1 MVQYGFYFDQS
12 RCIGCNACSVACKQ
26 WHGISP
32 GPEKWMRVYQWE
44 TGAFPNVKLRF
55 LAISCYHCANPIC
68 LRSCPN
74 GAIFKE
80 EGFGAVL
87 IDREKCKGERR
98 CSKACPYGSIVFA
111 RDEAGEKA
119 SKCTMCIDRLQEGKT
134 PICVLSCSMRAL
146 EFGPLKELQERFG
159 SLNTLEEM
167 PPPRITEPSVV
178 FKAAD
183 PKKEV
188 ISWDAARAL
197 QLWKERGPYAPR
209 GAPNLFE
216 RVEDLLEVPSEGM
229 VGRTRLVLK
238 PKSAEALMYYT
249 TDDD

>member
-44 TGAFPNVKLRF
+44 TGAFPNVKLHF

-98 CSKACPYGSIVFA
+98 CSQACPYGSIVFA
-111 RDEAGEKA
+111 SDEPGEKA
-119 SKCTMCIDRLQEGKT
+119 SKCTMCLDRLAEGKK

-159 SLNTLEEM
+159 CLNTLEEM

-178 FKAAD
+178 FKASD
-183 PKKEV
+183 PKRTL
-188 ISWDAARAL
+188 IRWDAEKTLR
-197 QLWKERGPYAPR
+197 LWKNRGPYAPD
-209 GAPNLFE
+209 GTPALFDS
-216 RVEDLLEVPSEGM
+216 EDDLSSLPEGT
-229 VGRTRLVLK
+229 VGRNRLVLK
-238 PKSAEALMYYT
+238 ARNVQELMYYT

>member
-44 TGAFPNVKLRF
+44 TGAFPNVKLHF

-111 RDEAGEKA
+111 SDEPGEKA
-119 SKCTMCIDRLQEGKT
+119 SKCTMCLDRLAEGKK

-159 SLNTLEEM
+159 CLNTLEEM
-167 PPPRITEPSVV
+167 PPPRVTEPSVV
-178 FKAAD
+178 FKASD
-183 PKKEV
+183 PKRPR
-188 ISWDAARAL
+188 IRWDVEKTLR
-197 QLWKERGPYAPR
+197 LWKSRGPYAPE
-209 GAPNLFE
+209 GTPDLFDS
-216 RVEDLLEVPSEGM
+216 EDDLSSLPEGM
-229 VGRTRLVLK
+229 VGRNRLVLK
-238 PKSAEALMYYT
+238 ARNVQELMYYT